1 MLRGYPTREPPGRQL
16 RWLVLAWGSLI
27 LAAWSVFA
35 FADALDG
42 VLEVRSAYVN
52 IDNGVF
58 LLHARV
64 EYPVNPAIR
73 DALRDGVTLTFDL
86 DTRVD
91 RERRFWFNASIVELT
106 LRRELAY
113 HAVSDRYVVRDV
125 KSDEQQTFP
134 TLEEALAYLGKI
146 DGWPILVEPQLNGG
160 NYVISVRAGVRR
172 GKLPA
177 SLRALMFW
185 AGRLAS
191 RERVVF
197 MVTSGL
203 NDNEEPKR
211 RLRPSSAALLILWG
225 AIGLGALLLLLKSVQ
240 NSAEFGRLQPA
251 VLILNVIGVIALVIL
266 LARKLWQLFR
276 DYRDHVP
283 GSRLTARTVM
293 IFGALVVAP
302 LLIVYLSS
310 LEFLNRGIDSW
321 FQVEVKQGLN
331 DALVLSRA
339 ALESAHARVFRE
351 NRVPGPPARQDLRG
365 RYPDAAG

>member
-146 DGWPILVEPQLNGG
+146 DGWPILVEPLLNGG
-160 NYVISVRAGVRR
+160 NYVIGVRAGVRR

-185 AGRLAS
+185 AGDWH
-191 RERVVF
+191 RV
-197 MVTSGL
+197 S
-203 NDNEEPKR
+203 EWY
-211 RLRPSSAALLILWG
+211 SW
-225 AIGLGALLLLLKSVQ
+225 
-240 NSAEFGRLQPA
+240 
-251 VLILNVIGVIALVIL
+251 
-266 LARKLWQLFR
+266 
-276 DYRDHVP
+276 
-283 GSRLTARTVM
+283 
-293 IFGALVVAP
+293 
-302 LLIVYLSS
+302 S
-310 LEFLNRGIDSW
+310 LP
-321 FQVEVKQGLN
+321 V
-331 DALVLSRA
+331 
-339 ALESAHARVFRE
+339 
-351 NRVPGPPARQDLRG
+351 
-365 RYPDAAG
+365 